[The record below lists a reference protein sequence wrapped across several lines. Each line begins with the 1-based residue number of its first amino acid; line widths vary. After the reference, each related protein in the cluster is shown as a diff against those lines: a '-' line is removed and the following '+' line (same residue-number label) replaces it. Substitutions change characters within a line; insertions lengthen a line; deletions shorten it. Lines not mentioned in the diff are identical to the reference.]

1 MLITFS
7 KVHEEREVEDEDM
20 EVKEQWVHYQARL
33 SLDINRTID
42 ERAKARGVVH
52 YRR

>member
-1 MLITFS
+1 VLITFS
-7 KVHEEREVEDEDM
+7 KVHEEREVEDGDM
-20 EVKEQWVHYQARL
+20 EVKEQVHYQARL